1 MKFKI
6 EIDLGWIDEEY
17 NIDDEIKTAITD
29 HILQKIKTKEIEE
42 KLKNKIESTFSNF
55 VTERLNKLIDS
66 TYNSFMGKEVSLTN
80 KYGDI
85 VKTASIDD
93 IIKERFDNYFTE
105 KVDSYGKAGGYG
117 ANTSRID
124 WIMQN
129 KIDRFAESFTAD
141 TIKDI
146 ENRLKK
152 HFSDVLQEKL
162 TATIAKKLGLTKLLE
177 GKIK

>member
-6 EIDLGWIDEEY
+6 EIDLSWINEDY
-17 NIDDEIKTAITD
+17 NIDDEVKTAIKD
-29 HILQKIKTKEIEE
+29 HILQKIKTEEIEK
-42 KLKNKIESTFSNF
+42 KLKNKIESTFNNF

-66 TYNSFMGKEVSLTN
+66 TYNSFMNKEVSLTN

-105 KVDSYGKAGGYG
+105 KVDSYGKASKYG
-117 ANTSRID
+117 SDTSRIE
-124 WIMQN
+124 WIMKN
-129 KIDRFAESFTAD
+129 KIDKFAQSFTED
-141 TIKDI
+141 TIRDI

-152 HFSDVLQEKL
+152 HFSEVLQDKL

-177 GKIK
+177 RQI